1 MLAPSQSLNGGGMA
15 GAAACA
21 LVLVALGFGAP
32 ALAQPPAKRLSFV
45 TEHFPPYTYAEAG
58 AAAGPMVDV
67 LQAACARLRWQC
79 TVEVLPWRR
88 ALGLA
93 QNGLVDGIFT
103 VVDTPERRSYFHV
116 SVPVLGARYTLFTRA
131 GDDFVLQGDRQV
143 LVGRTIGAYGPSAT
157 VLALDELVE
166 GLKVETVIEPDNR
179 TVLRKLAAGRYGPH
193 GLALVNE
200 YVALHLMREDQLG
213 GLQSAGAVK
222 EFDYAFGLVRQ
233 RIGARDFK
241 VFNEALVALCHSGRS
256 AELVRPY
263 ALPASACAKAA
274 RR

>member
-1 MLAPSQSLNGGGMA
+1 MTLVVAVGVSAPT
-15 GAAACA
+15 
-21 LVLVALGFGAP
+21 
-32 ALAQPPAKRLSFV
+32 LAQPPVKRFV
-45 TEHFPPYTYAEAG
+45 TEHFPPYTYAQAG
-58 AAAGPMVDV
+58 TAAGPMVDV

-79 TVEVLPWRR
+79 AVEVLPWRR

-131 GDDFVLQGDRQV
+131 GDDFVLHDREA
-143 LVGRTIGAYGPSAT
+143 LNGRTIGAYGPSAT

-200 YVALHLMREDQLG
+200 YVALQLMREDQLG
-213 GLQSAGAVK
+213 GLQSAGTVK

-233 RIGARDFK
+233 RVNARDFK
-241 VFNEALVALCHSGRS
+241 AFNEALVALCHSGRS

-263 ALPASACAKAA
+263 ALPASACAKA
-274 RR
+274 R